1 MFRSVLQLLDSRHR
15 LQLALLIGGI
25 VFTSALNIG
34 GVASIMP
41 FIQLLAAPEIAEGN
55 AFLRTVFSWFG
66 VTPNQTSI
74 VWIGVLVLALFVVG
88 NGMLAF
94 ITWRSIRFS
103 RLVSYNLSGKL
114 FQTYIGQEY
123 RFFLDHNS
131 SDLLKNI
138 FGELDSIIRGV
149 IKPLMELLVEGI
161 LVLALI
167 TFLVVV
173 DPIIALFAA
182 LLLGGGYGVI
192 YLFVRT
198 ILNRASKTKVRRYA
212 ERYRTA
218 LDAFSAIKEVK
229 LLGLEARYLSHYNY
243 ATYRT
248 ERARGTIQGIA
259 KVPRYVL
266 ETLAFGGVLVLAL
279 FLFIEQGNASTV
291 LPLMGAYVVAGYK
304 LLPSLQRMF
313 AAFAHI
319 RGSHASVELI
329 VDELRRDAPPV
340 VKVNDEGSVR
350 FHSDITL
357 DRLSFTYAGTT
368 RPALSE
374 ISLTIPKNTTIGIA
388 GPTGCGKTTLVD
400 TILGLH
406 EYQTGKLLADGKTIT
421 ANNIR
426 QWRKNFGYVPQSIYL
441 SDTSVTRNIAFG
453 VDDDLIDHDRVRF
466 VSELANLHDFV
477 VAMDH
482 GYDTELG
489 ERGIRL
495 SGGQRQRIG
504 IARALYH
511 DPDVLVFDEATS
523 ALDTKTE
530 QVVMEA
536 IRTLMHKKTL
546 LIIAHRLS
554 TLRDADTIIV
564 MRDGR
569 IDARGTYDELSKTH
583 PHFFTPG
590 REE

>member
-1 MFRSVLQLLDSRHR
+1 MDSRHR
-15 LQLALLIGGI
+15 WYLLLLVLGI
-25 VFTSALNIG
+25 IFTSALNIG

-41 FIQLLAAPEIAEGN
+41 FVQLLAAPETAEGN
-55 AFLRTVFSWFG
+55 AFLRTIFEWFNLE
-66 VTPNQTSI
+66 VSQSTI
-74 VWIGVLVLALFVVG
+74 VWIGLLVLALFVIG

-103 RLVSYNLSGKL
+103 RTVSFNLSGKL
-114 FQTYIGQEY
+114 FRTYIGQEY
-123 RFFLDHNS
+123 GFFLNHNS

-161 LVLALI
+161 LVIALI

-173 DPIIALFAA
+173 DPMIALFAA
-182 LLLGGGYGVI
+182 ALLGGGYGVI

-218 LDAFSAIKEVK
+218 LDAFSAIKELK
-229 LLGLEARYLSHYNY
+229 LLGLEQRYITRYDA
-243 ATYRT
+243 ATYLT

-259 KVPRYVL
+259 KIPRYVL

-279 FLFIEQGNASTV
+279 FLFIEEGSASAV

-313 AAFAHI
+313 SAFAHI

-329 VDELRRDAPPV
+329 VEELRRALPTIPADTPGDSITFDREIRL
-340 VKVNDEGSVR
+340 DE
-350 FHSDITL
+350 
-357 DRLSFTYAGTT
+357 LSFTYRGTT
-368 RPALSE
+368 KPALE
-374 ISLTIPKNTTIGIA
+374 RISLRIERNTTIGIA

-406 EYQTGKLLADGKTIT
+406 THQSGLLLADETPIT
-421 ANNIR
+421 PENVRA
-426 QWRKNFGYVPQSIYL
+426 WRRNFGYVPQTIYL

-453 VDDDLIDHDRVRF
+453 VDDDEIDHERVQF
-466 VSELANLHDFV
+466 VAELANLHEFV
-477 VAMDH
+477 LQMDA

-489 ERGIRL
+489 ERGVRL

-511 DPDVLVFDEATS
+511 DPAVLVFDEATS
-523 ALDTKTE
+523 ALDTRTE

-546 LIIAHRLS
+546 IIIAHRLS
-554 TLRDADTIIV
+554 TLSDADSIIV

-569 IDARGTYDELSKTH
+569 IDTQGTYQELSKSH
-583 PHFFTPG
+583 PHFLTLG
-590 REE
+590 QEE

>member
-15 LQLALLIGGI
+15 WHLFALVVGI
-25 VFTSALNIG
+25 VVTSFLNIG
-34 GVASIMP
+34 GVAAIMP
-41 FIQLLAAPEIAEGN
+41 FIQLLAAPESVQSN
-55 AFLRTVFSWFG
+55 AFLQTVFETLNI
-66 VTPNQTSI
+66 TPNQTTI
-74 VWIGVLVLALFVVG
+74 VWVGLLVLGLFILG

-94 ITWRSIRFS
+94 ITWRSIRFA
-103 RLVSYNLSGKL
+103 RMVAYNLSGRL
-114 FQTYIGQEY
+114 FRTYIGQEY
-123 RFFLDHNS
+123 RFFLNHNS

-161 LVLALI
+161 LVIGLI

-173 DPIIALFAA
+173 DPRVALFAA
-182 LLLGGGYGVI
+182 LLLGGGYGAI
-192 YLFVRT
+192 FLFVRT
-198 ILNRASKTKVRRYA
+198 ILNRASRTKVRQYA

-229 LLGLEARYLSHYNY
+229 LLGLEARYIHRYDD
-243 ATYRT
+243 ATFRT

-279 FLFIEQGNASTV
+279 FLFIEQGSASTV

-313 AAFAHI
+313 AALAHI
-319 RGSHASVELI
+319 RGSHASVELV
-329 VDELRRDAPPV
+329 VDELRRTVPTIPAPQS
-340 VKVNDEGSVR
+340 GSVVP
-350 FHSDITL
+350 FHHRITL
-357 DRLSFTYAGTT
+357 ENLSFTYEGTT
-368 RPALSE
+368 RPALDD
-374 ISLTIPKNTTIGIA
+374 ISLTIEKNTTLGIA

-400 TILGLH
+400 AILGLH
-406 EYQTGKLLADGKTIT
+406 AHQSGDLRADDRVIGPH
-421 ANNIR
+421 NVR
-426 QWRKNFGYVPQSIYL
+426 EWRRNFGYVPQSIYL

-453 VDDDLIDHDRVRF
+453 VDDDMVNHDRVRF
-466 VSELANLHDFV
+466 VAELANLHEFV
-477 VAMDH
+477 LRMDN
-482 GYDTELG
+482 GYETELG
-489 ERGIRL
+489 ERGVRL

-523 ALDTKTE
+523 ALDTRTE

-554 TLRDADTIIV
+554 TLRDADSIVV
-564 MRDGR
+564 MRDGQ
-569 IDARGTYDELSKTH
+569 IDARGTYDELSISH
-583 PHFFTPG
+583 PHFLSLG
-590 REE
+590 NE